1 MPRLQPLLKALPLL
15 ILQPLIILLR
25 VLIWLVTLS
34 NGQVITIAVGQS
46 SASVDYA
53 VRADDAYIEAD
64 DVLSV
69 TIANTTGGN
78 YEQLATAGTVTTTVT
93 DDTDLT
99 TVTLKVVQQ
108 LQLLLKAL
116 PLPILQRLIILLRVL
131 I

>member
-1 MPRLQPLLKALPLL
+1 MVITNNVATAGTVNTTVTDDTDLTTVTLSSAAASTL
-15 ILQPLIILLR
+15 IEGSTITYTATVDHPVTGSDLA
-25 VLIWLVTLS
+25 VTLS

-78 YEQLATAGTVTTTVT
+78 YEQLATAGTVEHHG
-93 DDTDLT
+93 D
-99 TVTLKVVQQ
+99 
-108 LQLLLKAL
+108 
-116 PLPILQRLIILLRVL
+116 
-131 I
+131 